1 MTERG
6 RGALVQS
13 ENRLAIGPSALEWC
27 DDGLVL
33 DIRETAVPLPRPIRG
48 QVRLKP
54 AAMTE
59 RGFEIDSQGRHRW
72 WPIAPVSRVEVD
84 LSEPDLT
91 WSGPAYLDTNAGD
104 EPLEDG
110 FVSWNWA
117 RASLGQGAAIAYD
130 AVRRDGSE
138 GSLGLIAEPSGAL
151 REVELPPA
159 TEIPSGFWG
168 VRRAARADEGAL
180 TLRKTLEDAPFY
192 TRSLL
197 AGRLFGEDFTAVHES
212 LDLDRFAHPV
222 VKLMLPFRMP
232 RLRGRR

>member
-6 RGALVQS
+6 RGALAQS
-13 ENRLAIGPSALEWC
+13 EQRLAIGPSALEWR
-27 DDGLVL
+27 DDELVL

-54 AAMTE
+54 SAMTT
-59 RGFEIDSQGRHRW
+59 RGFEIDSRGRHRW
-72 WPIAPVSRVEVD
+72 WPIAPVSRVEVE
-84 LSEPDLT
+84 LSEPDLK

-110 FVSWNWA
+110 FVYWNWS
-117 RASLGQGAAIAYD
+117 RASLRQGAAIAYD

-138 GSLGLIAEPSGAL
+138 GSLGLIADPSGAL

-159 TEIPSGFWG
+159 AAIPSGLWG
-168 VRRAARADEGAL
+168 VRRAARADEGQL

-197 AGRLFGEDFTAVHES
+197 TGQLFGEDFTAVHES
-212 LDLDRFAHPV
+212 LDLDRFANPV

-232 RLRGRR
+232 RRSR